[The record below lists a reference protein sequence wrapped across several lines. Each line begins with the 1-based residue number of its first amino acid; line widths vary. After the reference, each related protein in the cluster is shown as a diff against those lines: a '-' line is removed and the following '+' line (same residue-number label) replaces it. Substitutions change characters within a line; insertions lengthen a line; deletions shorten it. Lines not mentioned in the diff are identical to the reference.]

1 MKAAGYSLNTAVLSE
16 LIYCYALNN
25 GLRNSYVDSFAFASY
40 LTLFSAIITYSIDR
54 EITA

>member
-1 MKAAGYSLNTAVLSE
+1 MKAAGYSLDTAVLSE

-54 EITA
+54 EIAV